1 MKIGALVVQ
10 QREMDHFTLLDERA
24 LRTAATQL
32 TGAIENARLL
42 MALAPESADLSEDAD
57 TILKKFP
64 AFVKGKSNGAG
75 SALGTI
81 RPSRR
86 NRKAILFEAD
96 TANITY
102 SPADFQTAVEKTIDE
117 LKDLQ
122 DKFASSLPESESLIF
137 TAHFMMLKDKN
148 FTGKMKTLFE
158 MGLGVE

>member
-1 MKIGALVVQ
+1 M
-10 QREMDHFTLLDERA
+10 A
-24 LRTAATQL
+24 LRF
-32 TGAIENARLL
+32 LL
-42 MALAPESADLSEDAD
+42 EGRVITSYSIHYTKLYE
-57 TILKKFP
+57 
-64 AFVKGKSNGAG
+64 GKSNGSG

-86 NRKAILFEAD
+86 KRKAILFEAD

-102 SPADFQTAVEKTIDE
+102 SLADFQTAVEKTIDE

-158 MGLGVE
+158 MGLGVRNNFV